1 MINLLPQ
8 KQKDELKQEENFKLT
23 LILGIVTLASLICFA
38 LILFSIKIS
47 IGGQLSYQKI
57 FLEQKKAESS
67 QLQNLEEKM
76 KSLNSILKEL
86 NSFYQNEANL
96 VEAFQIISTSLPSKI
111 YLTTLNFNQVTGPE
125 KEKYL
130 GNIFLTGFVP
140 SREILTAF
148 KKNLEKEKRFEV
160 VYFPPES
167 WVKPTDINFTA
178 SFKVK

>member
-96 VEAFQIISTSLPSKI
+96 VEVSRLISGFLPREV
-111 YLTTLNFNQVTGPE
+111 YLTTLHFNKAAGLE
-125 KEKYL
+125 KEKYS
-130 GNIFLTGFVP
+130 GEVFLAGFAP
-140 SREILTAF
+140 SRETLTVF
-148 KKNLEKEKRFEV
+148 KKNLEKEFKE
-160 VYFPPES
+160 VYFPPEN
-167 WVKPTDINFTA
+167 WVKPTDISFTA
-178 SFKVK
+178 TFKLK

>member
-76 KSLNSILKEL
+76 KNAIG
-86 NSFYQNEANL
+86 SFMEGRQN
-96 VEAFQIISTSLPSKI
+96 K
-111 YLTTLNFNQVTGPE
+111 
-125 KEKYL
+125 
-130 GNIFLTGFVP
+130 
-140 SREILTAF
+140 
-148 KKNLEKEKRFEV
+148 
-160 VYFPPES
+160 
-167 WVKPTDINFTA
+167 
-178 SFKVK
+178 

>member
-96 VEAFQIISTSLPSKI
+96 VEVSRLISGFLPREV
-111 YLTTLNFNQVTGPE
+111 YLTTLHFNKAAGLE
-125 KEKYL
+125 KEKYS
-130 GNIFLTGFVP
+130 GEVFLAGFAP
-140 SREILTAF
+140 SRETLTVF
-148 KKNLEKEKRFEV
+148 KKNLEKEFKE
-160 VYFPPES
+160 VYFPPEN
-167 WVKPTDINFTA
+167 WVKPTDISFTA
-178 SFKVK
+178 TFKVK

>member
-1 MINLLPQ
+1 MLNLLPQ
-8 KQKDELKQEENFKLT
+8 QQREELKEEENFKLT

-86 NSFYQNEANL
+86 NSFYQNEVNL
-96 VEAFQIISTSLPSKI
+96 VEVSRLISGFLPREV
-111 YLTTLNFNQVTGPE
+111 YLTTLHFNKAAGLE
-125 KEKYL
+125 KEKYS
-130 GNIFLTGFVP
+130 GEVFLAGFAP
-140 SREILTAF
+140 SRETLTVF
-148 KKNLEKEKRFEV
+148 KKNLEKEFKE
-160 VYFPPES
+160 VYFPPEN
-167 WVKPTDINFTA
+167 WVKPTDISFTA
-178 SFKVK
+178 TFKVK